1 MPSVPLQHMEI
12 APYYWF
18 DGVIS
23 PKEAVTVDPF
33 AHGLHYGTGVFE
45 GVRAYATPRGPA
57 IFRLR
62 EHMERFARSAE
73 IYSLKLDWDVPTLCD
88 AIVEVLLLNELQ
100 SAYIRPL
107 AFFGQ
112 KTISLAP
119 TFYCPTHVLIANRA
133 LGNYFGAG
141 QEDGIRVTI
150 SPWRKF
156 SSKAL
161 PSTVKASGHYANSV
175 LAMTD
180 AVRRGFDEAILLN
193 DRGEVAEGTGE
204 NIFLVKNG
212 RLRTNDRSA
221 DVLHGITRASVIQL
235 AHDRDIPVEICPL
248 TVDDLH
254 DADEVFFTGTAA
266 EVTPLACIDEHVFSN
281 DRPIT
286 FALRDAYLAAVTG
299 DDPRH
304 ADWVTFANEQPA
316 PRTASPV
323 KVAAQV

>member
-1 MPSVPLQHMEI
+1 MPSIPLQHMEI

-18 DGVIS
+18 DGEIL
-23 PKEAVTVDPF
+23 PKDLVTVDPF

-73 IYSLKLDWDVPTLCD
+73 VYSLSLNWDVPAMCD
-88 AIVEVLLLNELQ
+88 AVVETLARNELT

-107 AFFGQ
+107 AFFGE

-119 TFYCPTHVLIANRA
+119 KFHCKTHVLIAYRA

-141 QEDGIRVTI
+141 QENGIRVTI

-180 AVRRGFDEAILLN
+180 AVSRGFDEAILLN

-204 NIFLVKNG
+204 NIFIVKNG
-212 RLRTNDRSA
+212 MLRTNDRSA
-221 DVLHGITRASVIQL
+221 DVLHGITRASVIDL
-235 AHDRDIPVEICPL
+235 ARDRGIPVEIGPL
-248 TVDDLH
+248 VVDDLY

-266 EVTPLACIDEHVFSN
+266 EVTPLACIDASVLPSA
-281 DRPIT
+281 RPVT
-286 FALRDAYLAAVTG
+286 LALRDAYLAATLG
-299 DDPRH
+299 DDERH
-304 ADWVTFANEQPA
+304 ADWVTFVPA
-316 PRTASPV
+316 ATA
-323 KVAAQV
+323 AAKLPTHA

>member
-1 MPSVPLQHMEI
+1 MDI

-18 DGVIS
+18 DGTIS

-45 GVRAYATPRGPA
+45 GIRAYATPRGPA

-73 IYSLKLDWDVPTLCD
+73 VYSLALAWDVDAMCAAVVETL
-88 AIVEVLLLNELQ
+88 LRNELD

-119 TFYCPTHVLIANRA
+119 KFFCPTHVLIANRA
-133 LGNYFGAG
+133 LGDYFGAG
-141 QEDGIRVTI
+141 QENGIRVTI

-180 AVRRGFDEAILLN
+180 AVGRGFDEAILLN

-204 NIFLVKNG
+204 NVFVVKDG

-221 DVLHGITRASVIQL
+221 DVLHGITRASVMDL
-235 AHDRDIPVEICPL
+235 ASDLGIPIEIGVL

-266 EVTPLACIDEHVFSN
+266 EVTPLACIDDHVFSN
-281 DRPIT
+281 VRPIT
-286 FALRDAYLAAVTG
+286 LALRGAYLRAVAG
-299 DDPRH
+299 EDPRH
-304 ADWVTFANEQPA
+304 PDWVTFAAEI
-316 PRTASPV
+316 
-323 KVAAQV
+323 AAAREAEIATSV

>member
-1 MPSVPLQHMEI
+1 MPSAPLEHMQI

-23 PKEAVTVDPF
+23 LRENVTVDAF

-62 EHMERFARSAE
+62 EHMERFERSAAVYGLE
-73 IYSLKLDWDVPTLCD
+73 LRWDVPTLCD
-88 AIVEVLLLNELQ
+88 AVVETLLINELE

-107 AFFGQ
+107 AFFGE

-119 TFYCPTHVLIANRA
+119 KFYCPTHVLLAFRA

-161 PSTVKASGHYANSV
+161 PSTVKGSGHYANSV
-175 LAMTD
+175 LAMQD
-180 AVRRGFDEAILLN
+180 AVTRGFDEAILLN

-204 NIFLVKNG
+204 NVFVVKDG
-212 RLRTNDRSA
+212 KLRTNDRSA
-221 DVLHGITRASVIQL
+221 DVLHGITRASVIEL
-235 AHDRDIPVEICPL
+235 AGDLDIEVGIGPL
-248 TVDDLH
+248 SVDDLH
-254 DADEVFFTGTAA
+254 DADELFFTGTAA
-266 EVTPLACIDEHVFSN
+266 EVTPIACVDDHVYAPH
-281 DRPIT
+281 RPVT
-286 FALRDAYLAAVTG
+286 LRLRDAYIRAVAG
-299 DDPRH
+299 EDAKHPS
-304 ADWVTFANEQPA
+304 WVTFAREAKPA
-316 PRTASPV
+316 
-323 KVAAQV
+323 AAVR

>member
-1 MPSVPLQHMEI
+1 MPSVPLQHMDI
-12 APYYWF
+12 APFYWF
-18 DGVIS
+18 DGTIS
-23 PKEAVTVDPF
+23 PKDEVTVDPF

-45 GVRAYATPRGPA
+45 GIRAYATPKGPA

-62 EHMERFARSAE
+62 DHMERFERSAAV
-73 IYSLKLDWDVPTLCD
+73 YSLDLKWDVATLCD
-88 AIVEVLLLNELQ
+88 AVVETLVKNELQ

-119 TFYCPTHVLIANRA
+119 KFFCPTHVLLAYRA

-141 QEDGIRVTI
+141 QENGIRVTI

-180 AVRRGFDEAILLN
+180 AVGRGFDEAILLN

-204 NIFLVKNG
+204 NIFVVKDG
-212 RLRTNDRSA
+212 VLRTNDRSA
-221 DVLHGITRASVIQL
+221 DVLHGITRASVLEL
-235 AHDRDIPVEICPL
+235 ARDRGVHVEIGVL

-266 EVTPLACIDEHVFSN
+266 EVTPLACIDDHAFSN
-281 DRPIT
+281 DKPMT
-286 FALRDAYLAAVTG
+286 MTLRAAYLAAVAG
-299 DDPRH
+299 EDPRH
-304 ADWVTFANEQPA
+304 PDWVTFATESRA
-316 PRTASPV
+316 
-323 KVAAQV
+323 KVATSV

>member
-1 MPSVPLQHMEI
+1 MPTVPLQHMEI
-12 APYYWF
+12 APFYWF
-18 DGVIS
+18 DGAIS
-23 PKEAVTVDPF
+23 PRENVSVDPF

-45 GVRAYATPRGPA
+45 GIRAYATPRGPA

-73 IYSLKLDWDVPTLCD
+73 VYGLKLAWDPPTLS
-88 AIVEVLLLNELQ
+88 AAVVETLLRNELE

-107 AFFGQ
+107 AFFGE

-119 TFYCPTHVLIANRA
+119 KFHCPTHVLLAYRA

-180 AVRRGFDEAILLN
+180 AVERGFDEAILLN

-204 NIFLVKNG
+204 NVFVVKDG
-212 RLRTNDRSA
+212 VVRTNDRSA
-221 DVLHGITRASVIQL
+221 DVLHGITRASVIDL
-235 AHDRDIPVEICPL
+235 ARDLGLPLEIGIL
-248 TVDDLH
+248 TVDDLLE
-254 DADEVFFTGTAA
+254 ADEVFFTGTAA
-266 EVTPLACIDEHVFSN
+266 EVTPLACID
-281 DRPIT
+281 DRIYSKTRPVT
-286 FALRDAYLAAVTG
+286 LALRAAYLAAVAG
-299 DDPRH
+299 EDAKH
-304 ADWVTFANEQPA
+304 ADWVTFAAEASRAPA
-316 PRTASPV
+316 TPV
-323 KVAAQV
+323 RIPTGV